1 MPYCTSDGYAG
12 RRDASD
18 ETGGYAFHGKIV
30 LEAVITDLLDQVLL
44 GKTSKTPLKTI
55 HPQPK
60 ISMSISLQKVVY
72 VDQS

>member
-1 MPYCTSDGYAG
+1 MYVPYCTSDGYAG

-30 LEAVITDLLDQVLL
+30 LESVITDLLDQVLL
-44 GKTSKTPLKTI
+44 IKTSKTPLKTI

-60 ISMSISLQKVVY
+60 TLKTVHLLC
-72 VDQS
+72 